1 MFTNGQ
7 LIFAGFFVV
16 AFIILM
22 VFSYRKDIKNHQK
35 YYKNTALKVGIWLIV
50 AVAVFSAIRIYSKM

>member
-7 LIFAGFFVV
+7 LIFAGFSVI

-22 VFSYRKDIKNHQK
+22 IWSYRKDIVNHKK
-35 YYKNTALKVGIWLIV
+35 YYKNTALKVGFWMIL
-50 AVAVFSAIRIYSKM
+50 AVVIFSAIRIYSKS

>member
-1 MFTNGQ
+1 MFTKGQ

-22 VFSYRKDIKNHQK
+22 VISYRKDIKQHQK
-35 YYKNTALKVGIWLIV
+35 HYKNTALKVGIWLII
-50 AVAVFSAIRIYSKM
+50 AVAAFSAIRIYSKL

>member
-1 MFTNGQ
+1 MFSKGQ

-22 VFSYRKDIKNHQK
+22 IWSYRKDIINHKK
-35 YYKNTALKVGIWLIV
+35 YYKNTALKVGFWIFI
-50 AVAVFSAIRIYSKM
+50 AVAIFSAIRIYSKM

>member
-16 AFIILM
+16 AFIAVMIW
-22 VFSYRKDIKNHQK
+22 SYRKDIQNHKK
-35 YYKNTALKVGIWLIV
+35 YYKNTALKVGFWMLVVIV
-50 AVAVFSAIRIYSKM
+50 VWSAIRIYSKS

>member
-22 VFSYRKDIKNHQK
+22 VISYRKDIKNHQK
-35 YYKNTALKVGIWLIV
+35 YYKNTALKVGIWLII
-50 AVAVFSAIRIYSKM
+50 AVAIFSAIRIYSKM

>member
-1 MFTNGQ
+1 MFTKGQ

-35 YYKNTALKVGIWLIV
+35 YYKNTALKVGVWLII
-50 AVAVFSAIRIYSKM
+50 AVAAFSAIRIYSKM

>member
-7 LIFAGFFVV
+7 LIFAGFFIV

-22 VFSYRKDIKNHQK
+22 IFSYRKDIKSHK
-35 YYKNTALKVGIWLIV
+35 IHYKNTALKVGIWLII
-50 AVAVFSAIRIYSKM
+50 AVAVFSAIRIYSKS

>member
-7 LIFAGFFVV
+7 LIFAGFFID

-22 VFSYRKDIKNHQK
+22 IWSYRKDIINHKK
-35 YYKNTALKVGIWLIV
+35 YYKNTALKVGFWILI
-50 AVAVFSAIRIYSKM
+50 AVAIFSFIRIYSKS

>member
-1 MFTNGQ
+1 MFTKGQ

-22 VFSYRKDIKNHQK
+22 IFSYRKDIKNHQK
-35 YYKNTALKVGIWLIV
+35 YYKNTALKVGIWLII

>member
-7 LIFAGFFVV
+7 LIFAAFFVV

-22 VFSYRKDIKNHQK
+22 IFSYRKDIKNHK
-35 YYKNTALKVGIWLIV
+35 RFYKNTALKVAFWMIIT
-50 AVAVFSAIRIYSKM
+50 VAVFSAIRIYSKM

>member
-7 LIFAGFFVV
+7 LIFAGFFIV

-22 VFSYRKDIKNHQK
+22 IFSYRKDIKNHQK

-50 AVAVFSAIRIYSKM
+50 AVAIFSAIRIYSKM

>member
-1 MFTNGQ
+1 MFTEGQ

-22 VFSYRKDIKNHQK
+22 IWSYRKDTKNHKK
-35 YYKNTALKVGIWLIV
+35 YYKNTALKVGLWIII
-50 AVAVFSAIRIYSKM
+50 AVALFSFIRIYSKS

>member
-1 MFTNGQ
+1 MFTRGQ

-16 AFIILM
+16 AFVSIMIW
-22 VFSYRKDIKNHQK
+22 SYRKDIKNHQK

-50 AVAVFSAIRIYSKM
+50 AVALFSAIRIYSKM

>member
-16 AFIILM
+16 AFLILM
-22 VFSYRKDIKNHQK
+22 IWSYRKDIENHKK
-35 YYKNTALKVGIWLIV
+35 YYKNTALKVGFWLVLAI
-50 AVAVFSAIRIYSKM
+50 AVWSAIRIYSKN

>member
-1 MFTNGQ
+1 MFTKGQ

-35 YYKNTALKVGIWLIV
+35 YYKNTALKVGIWLII
-50 AVAVFSAIRIYSKM
+50 AVAAFSAIRIYSKM